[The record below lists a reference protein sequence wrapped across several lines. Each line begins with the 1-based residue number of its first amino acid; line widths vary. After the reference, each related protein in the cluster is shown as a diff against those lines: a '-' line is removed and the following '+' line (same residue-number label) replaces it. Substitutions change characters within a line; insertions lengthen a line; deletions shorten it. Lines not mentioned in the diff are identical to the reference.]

1 MVTATETTAQPAN
14 DEVTM
19 DIFSTCWS
27 INELIDSTWK
37 TANIMADKGTLG
49 TDNYT
54 KFHEVVDLL
63 NEIKDELAG
72 RL

>member
-1 MVTATETTAQPAN
+1 MVTATETTAKPENA
-14 DEVTM
+14 EYIM
-19 DIFSTCWS
+19 DIFATCNS
-27 INELIDSTWK
+27 INKLIDSTWK

-54 KFHEVVDLL
+54 KFHDVVDILE
-63 NEIKDELAG
+63 EIKNDLAG